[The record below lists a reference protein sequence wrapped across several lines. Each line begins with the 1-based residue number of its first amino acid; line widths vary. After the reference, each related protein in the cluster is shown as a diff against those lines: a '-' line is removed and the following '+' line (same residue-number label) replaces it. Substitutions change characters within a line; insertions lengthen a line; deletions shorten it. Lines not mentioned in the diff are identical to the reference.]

1 MRDPWLQACRWT
13 ARGRRKRCTSM
24 IEHHPIAPEHARAI
38 CEEIGERLRY
48 VLRDDYTNLPP
59 RLRELVNE
67 LALQDCEAPSLV
79 PTIAEMTQPLVV
91 AA

>member
-1 MRDPWLQACRWT
+1 
-13 ARGRRKRCTSM
+13 M

-38 CEEIGERLRY
+38 CEEIGARLRY
-48 VLRDDYTNLPP
+48 ALRDDYADLPL

-79 PTIAEMTQPLVV
+79 PTMAEMMRPLVV

>member
-1 MRDPWLQACRWT
+1 MSEP
-13 ARGRRKRCTSM
+13 
-24 IEHHPIAPEHARAI
+24 HPIAPEHARAI

-48 VLRDDYTNLPP
+48 AMRSDYADLPP

-67 LALQDCEAPSLV
+67 LALQDCEAPSRV
-79 PTIAEMTQPLVV
+79 PTMAEMTRPLVV